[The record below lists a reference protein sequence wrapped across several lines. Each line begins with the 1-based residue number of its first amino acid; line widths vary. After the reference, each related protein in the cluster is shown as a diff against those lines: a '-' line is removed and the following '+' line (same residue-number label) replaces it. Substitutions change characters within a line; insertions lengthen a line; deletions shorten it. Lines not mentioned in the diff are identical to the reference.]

1 MWHHVQEFGLQ
12 KKYSEDPE
20 FALQLRML
28 PALAFVPKD
37 DVISSYSVL
46 IESNYYTE
54 NEEILE
60 QFLDYFENTWLGK
73 LDRRRRRKQP
83 KIEIEMWNCF
93 LIIEQD
99 IATTNN
105 SIEGWH
111 NCFTSILSGKHP
123 SIWRFIEALKKE
135 ESINRLK
142 IEQYI
147 YYLRGIAY
155 NFQLQI

>member
-105 SIEGWH
+105 SIED
-111 NCFTSILSGKHP
+111 
-123 SIWRFIEALKKE
+123 
-135 ESINRLK
+135 
-142 IEQYI
+142 
-147 YYLRGIAY
+147 YLRGIAY